1 MNLNK
6 KILSVMISLWVI
18 FSANA
23 SLVVE
28 QAETMIEAANSLA
41 AQWII
46 NDHSDD
52 TEAYNLNAN
61 VLRQEIAAVA
71 RWIAW
76 LDKKSTCEGIFDD
89 VSATTPN
96 SWVCYSVE
104 PLVDNNL
111 ISQNT
116 LFRPEDNI
124 TKAEALWMLIKAI
137 WFNYEYNSNSTKTW
151 QEQIVDYASS
161 YWLVEDFTDYDVDA
175 TRWWIFVIADTTL
188 KKEEEIKEIES
199 DEVYSDEVLKELEPL
214 LGLFEY

>member
-6 KILSVMISLWVI
+6 KILSVMISLWII

-23 SLVVE
+23 NLVVE

-46 NDHSDD
+46 NDHSGD
-52 TEAYNLNAN
+52 TEAYNLGAN

-89 VSATTPN
+89 VSATNPN

-137 WFNYEYNSNSTKTW
+137 WFNYEYDSTCDKSW

-199 DEVYSDEVLKELEPL
+199 DDTYSDEVLKELEPL